1 MHLNLNSHVWLVT
14 AVLDSTSL
22 DISEH
27 QIVTEL
33 I

>member
-14 AVLDSTSL
+14 AALDSTAL
-22 DISEH
+22 GISEH